1 MNMISTGTFQTEMNA
16 SNKQNDL
23 VSKLVS
29 AWEKKN
35 AKVARAGGVSL
46 MALSLAACGSD
57 DDTATTDTAA
67 ADTTTVTPVTP
78 VTPVVVAS
86 TTSTLTAGIDS
97 VAGGAGDDIINAGLT
112 SAGQQTLTALDSLK
126 GGDGTDTM
134 AVVMKSNATP
144 ASDSIEVYTV
154 TATAASALS
163 MLGSTGVTSVTNT
176 GSSATLTVSNVALGT
191 ALTLGNTAQGGTF
204 NFAAADVV
212 GTADAATIDI
222 SSVTGG
228 ALTVGAGIEA
238 LTLNS
243 VGSAN
248 TLGSLSS
255 GATTLNISGAQ
266 NMTIT
271 GNATAT
277 TIDASS
283 ATGKITVTSDNTK
296 AVSITTGS
304 GVDAVTMTGTNT
316 LTDTVSLGAGNDKV
330 TFGAQLADAD
340 IVDGGDGTDTVVGI
354 SANLVALTS
363 DATTSNLTNFETVQV
378 SNQLAGALNVSSVQ
392 EDGIATVTLANSA
405 GDLVD
410 GTSRT
415 ITGEAGALTVN
426 LGKSAAGNTGSIG
439 SNGTLVLSDGAN
451 NATTTDALTIN
462 NTAVDST
469 TGKNLDLDDSITSTG
484 YEVVTLNTGSGSG
497 NTQQDIE
504 VITITSDAASA
515 ATSLTLK
522 GNNAID
528 IATRVTTNSTVGM
541 TIDASALKS
550 QASLTTS
557 FDVASVVVGTG
568 GTVTITGTGGDDI
581 VGAAGAAATT
591 VATTVTAGAGA
602 DAIYTGAGNDT
613 ITGGAGKDTI
623 NSGAGNDTVDA
634 GAADDTIDFSGNFT
648 IKDSVDGGDGTDTLI
663 LNNTDVTTVQAYSL
677 GQVNTLNGQISN
689 IEKVDFNS
697 ALNGTIDLGRLDSIA
712 NVVLDGLAGGSN
724 VNGLAATHDIT
735 VTAALGQALGLS
747 LADATGTADSGNITL
762 KSSSAINMSGTVTTF
777 NGIETINIAGI
788 DATAAGTGNQNL
800 LQLNA
805 DKLTTINLTGNE
817 GLAITGTQAK
827 VTLVD
832 ASALVANDT
841 GDTVANLGVSFASS
855 NTSTTA
861 VVTLTGGVGEDTL
874 TGRTGNTG
882 KDIINGGAAAD
893 TLVVTTGADELSAGA
908 GADLFNFTE
917 ALIEG
922 NSVTSLTATYVGGTG
937 TDIIN
942 ILTATVD
949 LVDADFRG
957 ITSIE
962 NISFLNA
969 NTGANTAVLAET
981 ADAAGISQ
989 IIGGAGAETITATDA
1004 DFDNGLTLTME
1015 EGADIVALNI
1025 SNVASDTI
1033 VFSLLAGGIAT
1044 DGDGFDGTDNDGVVN
1059 STPDDQT
1066 ESTASTAGAGDYYT
1080 GFDQGVDKV
1089 KFDGAL
1095 ETALEADG
1103 AAVRI
1108 TSAGAFDFDTHGVI
1122 VIDNS
1127 VATVADFGDA
1137 SALVTAFDT
1146 AMAGGSNI
1154 SNGDEVILVINR
1166 TANLAEHGVFYFKD
1180 ADGDGDV
1187 STGDSLS
1194 LIGIIDLDAV
1204 GDMAATDFI
1213 V

>member
-1 MNMISTGTFQTEMNA
+1 
-16 SNKQNDL
+16 
-23 VSKLVS
+23 
-29 AWEKKN
+29 
-35 AKVARAGGVSL
+35 
-46 MALSLAACGSD
+46 
-57 DDTATTDTAA
+57 
-67 ADTTTVTPVTP
+67 
-78 VTPVVVAS
+78 
-86 TTSTLTAGIDS
+86 
-97 VAGGAGDDIINAGLT
+97 
-112 SAGQQTLTALDSLK
+112 
-126 GGDGTDTM
+126 
-134 AVVMKSNATP
+134 
-144 ASDSIEVYTV
+144 
-154 TATAASALS
+154 
-163 MLGSTGVTSVTNT
+163 
-176 GSSATLTVSNVALGT
+176 
-191 ALTLGNTAQGGTF
+191 
-204 NFAAADVV
+204 
-212 GTADAATIDI
+212 
-222 SSVTGG
+222 
-228 ALTVGAGIEA
+228 
-238 LTLNS
+238 
-243 VGSAN
+243 
-248 TLGSLSS
+248 
-255 GATTLNISGAQ
+255 
-266 NMTIT
+266 
-271 GNATAT
+271 
-277 TIDASS
+277 
-283 ATGKITVTSDNTK
+283 
-296 AVSITTGS
+296 
-304 GVDAVTMTGTNT
+304 
-316 LTDTVSLGAGNDKV
+316 
-330 TFGAQLADAD
+330 
-340 IVDGGDGTDTVVGI
+340 
-354 SANLVALTS
+354 
-363 DATTSNLTNFETVQV
+363 
-378 SNQLAGALNVSSVQ
+378 
-392 EDGIATVTLANSA
+392 
-405 GDLVD
+405 
-410 GTSRT
+410 
-415 ITGEAGALTVN
+415 
-426 LGKSAAGNTGSIG
+426 
-439 SNGTLVLSDGAN
+439 
-451 NATTTDALTIN
+451 
-462 NTAVDST
+462 
-469 TGKNLDLDDSITSTG
+469 
-484 YEVVTLNTGSGSG
+484 
-497 NTQQDIE
+497 
-504 VITITSDAASA
+504 
-515 ATSLTLK
+515 
-522 GNNAID
+522 
-528 IATRVTTNSTVGM
+528 
-541 TIDASALKS
+541 
-550 QASLTTS
+550 
-557 FDVASVVVGTG
+557 
-568 GTVTITGTGGDDI
+568 
-581 VGAAGAAATT
+581 
-591 VATTVTAGAGA
+591 
-602 DAIYTGAGNDT
+602 
-613 ITGGAGKDTI
+613 
-623 NSGAGNDTVDA
+623 
-634 GAADDTIDFSGNFT
+634 
-648 IKDSVDGGDGTDTLI
+648 
-663 LNNTDVTTVQAYSL
+663 VQAYSL

-922 NSVTSLTATYVGGTG
+922 NSVTSLTATYDGGTG